1 MNLKLLCRFVLA
13 DSWATI
19 YSRTCHS
26 VSRCVQFC
34 DARQQLSV
42 RIIMPGEKN
51 RKYFENLVGRDY
63 QGRQLNRKS
72 EIFAQVLTGDTGES
86 YTFERSNVAKTW
98 QSYKKILRESNF
110 LNLLAVW
117 CRNRLFLWFQ
127 STELVKCPSLPYLTT
142 SAYRR

>member
-1 MNLKLLCRFVLA
+1 
-13 DSWATI
+13 
-19 YSRTCHS
+19 
-26 VSRCVQFC
+26 
-34 DARQQLSV
+34 
-42 RIIMPGEKN
+42 MPGEKN